1 MKYYFDYECNE
12 PLIANAKLT
21 ATSSLRDR
29 GPENAKLYGKF
40 IKKLLNVFA
49 VGYPLEGVITLID
62 AESPWTEQIKL
73 KLKYF
78 LTSLSQFCIDKCDD
92 SLTRKSA

>member
-1 MKYYFDYECNE
+1 MVSDTVKYYFDYECNE

-40 IKKLLNVFA
+40 IRKAIKCICCGLIA
-49 VGYPLEGVITLID
+49 WLEKQPEL
-62 AESPWTEQIKL
+62 
-73 KLKYF
+73 
-78 LTSLSQFCIDKCDD
+78 
-92 SLTRKSA
+92 